1 MFNMTPSHNESNT
14 DKTNNTGQILY
25 VLGEEYENFITHA
38 VFTTIP
44 TAAQL
49 QNICNA
55 LCMDVRDFHTY
66 MGVYEIPVGSLVD
79 SVYPSHHIINW
90 TVI

>member
-1 MFNMTPSHNESNT
+1 MFNMKPNHNESNT

-25 VLGEEYENFITHA
+25 VLGDEYENFITYA

-55 LCMDVRDFHTY
+55 LCMDVIDFHTL
-66 MGVYEIPVGSLVD
+66 GVYEIPVGSLVD
-79 SVYPSHHIINW
+79 SIYPRHHIINW